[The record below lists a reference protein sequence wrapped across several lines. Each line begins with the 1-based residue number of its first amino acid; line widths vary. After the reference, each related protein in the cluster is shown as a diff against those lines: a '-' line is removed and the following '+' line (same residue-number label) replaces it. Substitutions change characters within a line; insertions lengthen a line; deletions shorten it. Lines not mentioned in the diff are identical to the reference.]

1 MKQSRLVLVI
11 ILVAVAALATSLW
24 VNEGPLWRIL
34 CTRIVPIPASHGW
47 RLASLDPPI
56 SVNPER
62 LRGWMSVERW
72 SEPPV
77 PWGRAVAYHL
87 RTGYKAAEWDLRGNR
102 TVSLSVWN
110 EDGMLIRDFTTL
122 FPTQRDVVTDQARP
136 TAPWIKKQ

>member
-1 MKQSRLVLVI
+1 MKLSQAVLAI
-11 ILVAVAALATSLW
+11 IVLTALALLVSLSVGERSLW
-24 VNEGPLWRIL
+24 QIL
-34 CTRIVPIPASHGW
+34 FTRIVPIPASHGW
-47 RLASLDPPI
+47 RLASFDLPI

-110 EDGMLIRDFTTL
+110 VGAGQEARL
-122 FPTQRDVVTDQARP
+122 FAGWGRTRRCAIHRGF
-136 TAPWIKKQ
+136 